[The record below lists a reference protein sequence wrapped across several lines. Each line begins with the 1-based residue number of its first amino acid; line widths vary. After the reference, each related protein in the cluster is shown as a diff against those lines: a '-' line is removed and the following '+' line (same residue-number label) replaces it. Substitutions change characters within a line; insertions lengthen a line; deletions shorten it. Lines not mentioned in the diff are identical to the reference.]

1 MLKLKHKKVYENF
14 IQRYKFYI
22 ESHQKLELVV
32 ALAWSQARTKHFKWF
47 IQLKARDPSQSS
59 ELELELPKDSVSPDP
74 VVVYP

>member
-47 IQLKARDPSQSS
+47 IQLKARGPSLSQ
-59 ELELELPKDSVSPDP
+59 
-74 VVVYP
+74 